1 MLLQSRKNK
10 NEFSQGNIFRS
21 IITVSMNCSH
31 AHKTLIANASASSS
45 LSLAFCLWRAL
56 STSISL
62 VRVAPSN
69 QPPVF
74 PLYSNLPA
82 SIQSMAAAPLE
93 GETSLTHHAPP
104 AASGHSAAFYWKSE
118 RAVPLFDHQG
128 DADVRAHSSLVQS
141 PESLTVAKRS
151 LMANPAARA
160 ISNVILSMA
169 LDIYY
174 QKQIVETKE
183 IYFHNT
189 SIS

>member
-1 MLLQSRKNK
+1 MNFLKGISSALLLQFQWTALMRTKRWL
-10 NEFSQGNIFRS
+10 QMQVHPPLYRS
-21 IITVSMNCSH
+21 
-31 AHKTLIANASASSS
+31 LFAS
-45 LSLAFCLWRAL
+45 RAL

-151 LMANPAARA
+151 LMASPAARA